1 MTLSVKHLLWAALT
15 PLFAL
20 SAMGQQDST
29 SREVADH
36 QHTWYMAFGNHRLNE
51 SLALHTEYQF
61 RRTGLGQDW
70 QQSLLRVGLD
80 WIRDDQ
86 HTATAG
92 YGWIRSYPYGEQPI
106 GEAFDEHRIWQQLIT
121 KSVTGSFTWMHR
133 YRLEQRYM
141 DRPSG
146 ASWQHRA
153 RYFVQ
158 ITWPVP
164 NHPAWSLSAYEEAF
178 VGLRALTNPV
188 QNLLQQNRLSVALN
202 HKLANGT
209 ALQLGYL
216 QQALWK
222 GDGRAERNRT
232 LLVGVRHNLDFRT
245 AAD

>member
-1 MTLSVKHLLWAALT
+1 
-15 PLFAL
+15 
-20 SAMGQQDST
+20 
-29 SREVADH
+29 
-36 QHTWYMAFGNHRLNE
+36 
-51 SLALHTEYQF
+51 
-61 RRTGLGQDW
+61 
-70 QQSLLRVGLD
+70 
-80 WIRDDQ
+80 
-86 HTATAG
+86 
-92 YGWIRSYPYGEQPI
+92 
-106 GEAFDEHRIWQQLIT
+106 
-121 KSVTGSFTWMHR
+121 MHR

-164 NHPAWSLSAYEEAF
+164 NHPSWSLSAYEEAF

-245 AAD
+245 AQD